1 MAGRGAPKAIV
12 PSGARR
18 CRSCQRARMARSPA
32 LVAKDSFAATRCP
45 TRTGARPRPRPDAAI
60 VGGEVSFEPP
70 SRFTSLNHLVG
81 EQLDRIG
88 YLDAECSR
96 GLHANLVDCKTSRSA
111 GLAPLRIWP

>member
-70 SRFTSLNHLVG
+70 SSFTSFDHLVG
-81 EQLDRIG
+81 GNQQLVG
-88 YLDAECSR
+88 HGEAEHPG
-96 GLHANLVDCKTSRSA
+96 GLGVDDQLEL
-111 GLAPLRIWP
+111 G